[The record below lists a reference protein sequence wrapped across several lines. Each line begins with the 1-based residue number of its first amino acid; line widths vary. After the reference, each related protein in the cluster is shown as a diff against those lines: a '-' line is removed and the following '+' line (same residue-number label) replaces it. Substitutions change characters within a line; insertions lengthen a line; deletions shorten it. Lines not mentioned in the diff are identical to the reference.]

1 MALGALI
8 LSAGTNHA
16 ADITSLAVPAGSVSA
31 GQRMIAAFQR
41 AGVAQIWLVTGAE
54 NKKAERM
61 FVGNGVF
68 FLHQEPAAQTMAEAL
83 DFAMANL
90 PKQIDRVFV
99 ACGDAPLFLPETL
112 QNLLREDA
120 DVVRPVFGG
129 DPGWPVLLK
138 RSAYGSGSV
147 NGVSRKNVPVTD
159 PGVLPM
165 EQNEAHLLQHSN
177 QLLRPMVNVEITQG
191 IGFYDRRLSALLHLV
206 DETQS
211 VREACRMMQISYS
224 VAWQMLNH
232 AEEVTGFPLISRN
245 RGGPAGQGSLLTEQG
260 RKLMGAYDGFSS
272 EMEKAANRL
281 YQEEFAGYLD

>member
-99 ACGDAPLFLPETL
+99 ACGDAPLFLP
-112 QNLLREDA
+112 
-120 DVVRPVFGG
+120 
-129 DPGWPVLLK
+129 
-138 RSAYGSGSV
+138 
-147 NGVSRKNVPVTD
+147 
-159 PGVLPM
+159 
-165 EQNEAHLLQHSN
+165 
-177 QLLRPMVNVEITQG
+177 
-191 IGFYDRRLSALLHLV
+191 
-206 DETQS
+206 
-211 VREACRMMQISYS
+211 
-224 VAWQMLNH
+224 
-232 AEEVTGFPLISRN
+232 
-245 RGGPAGQGSLLTEQG
+245 
-260 RKLMGAYDGFSS
+260 
-272 EMEKAANRL
+272 
-281 YQEEFAGYLD
+281 